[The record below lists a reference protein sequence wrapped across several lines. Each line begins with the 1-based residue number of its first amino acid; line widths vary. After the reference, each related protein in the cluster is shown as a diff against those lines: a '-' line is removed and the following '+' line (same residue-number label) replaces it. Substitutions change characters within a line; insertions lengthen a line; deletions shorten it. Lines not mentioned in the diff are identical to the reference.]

1 MTSWYDTKEYLTL
14 GRFLDW
20 DLNVSIAEIRHSCLC
35 LIVPRDKASTICLE
49 NYNVLFMSIFL
60 CYIRS
65 TLSSFTIKFTN
76 FTCQRKYLN

>member
-49 NYNVLFMSIFL
+49 NYNVLLCQFSCVISGLHYLPLPSNSLISPVRESI
-60 CYIRS
+60 
-65 TLSSFTIKFTN
+65 
-76 FTCQRKYLN
+76 